1 MFIDTHCH
9 ISYKDSNFQE
19 VINEMKDNIMIV
31 SGCDPESNKEVIS
44 LAHEYSNIFCV
55 IGLHPDQANT
65 YSLEDIKFLEEN
77 INDPKVVGIGEIGLD
92 YYYTK
97 ENKKLQIKLFKKQ
110 IEIALTNNKPI
121 VIHCREAIED
131 TLNILNEM
139 KVNKAV
145 MHCYSG
151 SLETAKELVKK
162 GIKLGIGGV
171 VTFKNSQKLQ
181 EIVKTI
187 DIECLLLETDS
198 PYLSPEPFRGK
209 VNRPYNVYYVA
220 KKIAELKGISV
231 DEVLKATTQNAVTQ
245 FDLSG
250 NFC

>member
-1 MFIDTHCH
+1 M
-9 ISYKDSNFQE
+9 
-19 VINEMKDNIMIV
+19 
-31 SGCDPESNKEVIS
+31 
-44 LAHEYSNIFCV
+44 
-55 IGLHPDQANT
+55 
-65 YSLEDIKFLEEN
+65 EEN